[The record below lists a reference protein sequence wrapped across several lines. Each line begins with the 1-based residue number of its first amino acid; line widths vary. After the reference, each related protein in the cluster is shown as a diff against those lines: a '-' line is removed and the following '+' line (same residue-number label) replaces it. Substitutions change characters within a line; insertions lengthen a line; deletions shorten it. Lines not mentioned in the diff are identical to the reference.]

1 VGFFKS
7 VFKGISKIQPFKQ
20 PVRAIAAVSTLGQSE
35 VFRAL
40 PKPVQA
46 VAVQSAGTLASLVT
60 INPTPLALANSFNAS
75 QQQGGQPMGFNVGQF
90 LGGVSSAFGGSSNSY
105 LSNTGAFANIAS
117 SFFQPSSG
125 GFPSAVAAPPV
136 YTTGG
141 QTAVA
146 VRPVVAGGLTKEVFD
161 AGAKVLA
168 RLGIPYRASTG
179 SFSRALKTALGSIG
193 SLARR
198 TPAGSIIGL
207 LAGIG
212 LSQLE
217 SNLLV
222 AWHAQRRRHRRMN
235 PANAKALRR
244 AGRRIKSFH
253 KLCGSLD
260 VMKSRGGTRSRGKCT
275 TCRKSRCSC

>member
-1 VGFFKS
+1 MGFFKS

-40 PKPVQA
+40 PKPIQAAAVQA
-46 VAVQSAGTLASLVT
+46 AGTVASIVT
-60 INPTPLALANSFNAS
+60 VNPTPLALANAFTAS
-75 QQQGGQPMGFNVGQF
+75 QPQGGQPMAFNVGQF
-90 LGGVSSAFGGSSNSY
+90 LGGVSSAFGGSSNPF
-105 LSNTGAFANIAS
+105 LANTGAVANIAS

-125 GFPSAVAAPPV
+125 GFSPAMATPPV
-136 YTTGG
+136 VFTGG
-141 QTAVA
+141 STAVA
-146 VRPVVAGGLTKEVFD
+146 VRPGVSGGLTKEVFD

-168 RLGIPYRASTG
+168 RLGIPFRASPG
-179 SFSRALKTALGSIG
+179 AFSRTLKTALGSIV

-198 TPAGSIIGL
+198 TPAGSVIGL

-253 KLCGSLD
+253 KLCGSMDLIKPRRTA
-260 VMKSRGGTRSRGKCT
+260 VGGKCT
-275 TCRKSRCSC
+275 KCRKRSCSC